1 MKQSVETKN
10 TAFVNKVIK
19 KYEREKTN
27 RYYHS
32 SLIYRKPQKHFGDTI
47 INENVNRFFTR
58 EFFTHIKRYEAA
70 YYRNVTS
77 QDNRKLIQTIEQ
89 IYNQPGEKK
98 QLIHV
103 FNKLGVVT
111 ESREVWQETRQTM
124 KLYEEELTQL
134 KRRLQYQEENYLQ
147 MHREEERSVSAKD
160 IVREVMEN
168 IRREI
173 RMERL
178 RYGLDE

>member
-1 MKQSVETKN
+1 MKQSEMMRNK
-10 TAFVNKVIK
+10 AFVNRIIK
-19 KYEREKTN
+19 KYGQEKTD
-27 RYYHS
+27 RYYRS

-47 INENVNRFFTR
+47 INENFNRLFAR
-58 EFFTHIKRYEAA
+58 EFHTRIKKYEVA

-77 QDNRKLIQTIEQ
+77 QDNRKLIRTIEQ

-103 FNKLGVVT
+103 FNRLGVVT
-111 ESREVWQETRQTM
+111 ESRKVWQETRQTM

-134 KRRLQYQEENYLQ
+134 KRRLQYQEENYLRV
-147 MHREEERSVSAKD
+147 HREEEQSVSAKN